1 MESGD
6 GRIDIKIQDKKTKR
20 IVGLELKH
28 WESEDDLQKDADKA
42 VKQLKDKRYLKPNE
56 LGYGISFCKK
66 KCFIRKC
73 D

>member
-1 MESGD
+1 M
-6 GRIDIKIQDKKTKR
+6 
-20 IVGLELKH
+20 
-28 WESEDDLQKDADKA
+28 SEDDLQKDADKA